1 MTPSIWDPVAE
12 PAVPMKEEFQITI
25 PFNVYSA
32 SAVSTARRYVT
43 LVAEQISQAHAKERN
58 EALQE
63 YREISNP
70 DEADYDV
77 VVRSVDRDYEEE
89 FFPMLYLTSVV
100 YLYMVF
106 ETYVSRHITEIQ
118 RFFEMDSEILNRLKT
133 KNKCGLV
140 EATQIFFKDHAK
152 ITFFTDDQWFQLK
165 EIAHVRHCIVH
176 DAGIPRD
183 STKNR
188 EFIYILEKRIWRD
201 QPVGLHIDRYQGRD
215 LGCPMNLNQRFL
227 EYCLSVIEEFF
238 DALGSAAEG
247 KFKES
252 GPQNP

>member
-1 MTPSIWDPVAE
+1 
-12 PAVPMKEEFQITI
+12 MKEEFQIVI

-32 SAVSTARRYVT
+32 SAVSAARRYVT

-58 EALQE
+58 EAVQI

-70 DEADYDV
+70 DEADYDMG
-77 VVRSVDRDYEEE
+77 VRSVDRDFEEG
-89 FFPMLYLTSVV
+89 FFQILYLNSVV
-100 YLYMVF
+100 YLYMIF
-106 ETYVSRHITEIQ
+106 ETYVSRHITGIQ
-118 RFFEMDSEILNRLKT
+118 RFCEMDSEILSRLKK
-133 KNKCGLV
+133 KNNCGIV
-140 EATQIFFKDHAK
+140 EATQIYFNDHAN
-152 ITFFTDDQWFQLK
+152 INFFTDDQWGQLK

-183 STKNR
+183 SNR
-188 EFIYILEKRIWRD
+188 NRDSIYKLEKRIWRD
-201 QPVGLHIDRYQGRD
+201 QPVGLQIDRYQGRD

-238 DALGSAAEG
+238 DALGTAAEG

-252 GPQNP
+252 GPKNP

>member
-1 MTPSIWDPVAE
+1 MS
-12 PAVPMKEEFQITI
+12 EEIQIVI

-63 YREISNP
+63 YREISDP
-70 DEADYDV
+70 DEPDYDV

-118 RFFEMDSEILNRLKT
+118 RFFEMDSKILNRLKT
-133 KNKCGLV
+133 KHKCGIV
-140 EATQIFFKDHAK
+140 EATQIL
-152 ITFFTDDQWFQLK
+152 FQGSCTN
-165 EIAHVRHCIVH
+165 H
-176 DAGIPRD
+176 
-183 STKNR
+183 
-188 EFIYILEKRIWRD
+188 ILHR
-201 QPVGLHIDRYQGRD
+201 
-215 LGCPMNLNQRFL
+215 
-227 EYCLSVIEEFF
+227 
-238 DALGSAAEG
+238 
-247 KFKES
+247 
-252 GPQNP
+252 